1 LHLKLL
7 TNYSYCDNG
16 TEFKGE
22 LLKLLNSHGIPVI
35 NGRAYHPQTQ
45 GSVEKANDIFKQ
57 RLYACQA
64 EYNTTE
70 WVRFLPEI
78 VRVVNSTR
86 PSSLPARV
94 TPFEVFFGRKPHWLT
109 ALLLDVDND
118 LVDEHGNAL
127 SQDEP
132 DSDNEYEET
141 DTEAA
146 EFILTELER
155 SIRQS
160 NARTAARMVKKA
172 GGKVK
177 VYTKGSIVSLAIPSK
192 WRLRTEAKRLLC
204 RITKVAKNKY
214 TLICSA
220 GPLSSTYHSGQL
232 NSVLSPDES
241 SLPLRFPAKANKL
254 TINKVRALFY

>member
-1 LHLKLL
+1 M
-7 TNYSYCDNG
+7 
-16 TEFKGE
+16 
-22 LLKLLNSHGIPVI
+22 
-35 NGRAYHPQTQ
+35 
-45 GSVEKANDIFKQ
+45 
-57 RLYACQA
+57 
-64 EYNTTE
+64 
-70 WVRFLPEI
+70 
-78 VRVVNSTR
+78 VNSTR
-86 PSSLPARV
+86 LLLLPARV
-94 TPFEVFFGRKPHWLT
+94 TPFKVFFSRKPYWLT

-141 DTEAA
+141 DIEAA

-160 NARTAARMVKKA
+160 NTRTAARMVKKA

-177 VYTKGSIVSLAIPSK
+177 VYTKGFIVLLVILSK
-192 WRLRTEAKRLLC
+192 WRLRIKAKRLLC

-220 GPLSSTYHSGQL
+220 GPLSSTYHSEQL
-232 NSVLSPDES
+232 NSVLLPDES
-241 SLPLRFPAKANKL
+241 SLPLRFLVKANKL
-254 TINKVRALFY
+254 TINKVRALFH